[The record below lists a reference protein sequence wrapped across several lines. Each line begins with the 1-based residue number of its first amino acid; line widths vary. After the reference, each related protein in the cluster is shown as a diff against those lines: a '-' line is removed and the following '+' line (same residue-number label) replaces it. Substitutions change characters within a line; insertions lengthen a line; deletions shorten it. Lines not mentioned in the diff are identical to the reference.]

1 MLASL
6 KLIDLVE
13 KNSEYIAKQWAKD
26 VQKNPKTPY
35 YHNVPEDKVIPQA
48 IRFYDQFRRIFT
60 ADKPFETA
68 RTFFSS
74 YAEDRYKDGVPMH
87 EAIYA
92 LIMMRRHIWLYA
104 EFQAVFISAVEQ
116 KQAVDSITRTML
128 MFDYAM
134 YSISQKYQ
142 ELVRSEIDKKLDLG
156 AINVLRMEGDKDEKQ
171 GVKVGIMAALLFAA
185 GLLTYH
191 YHAGMGQQ
199 VLFTHLFYIPI
210 VLASIWW
217 KKSGIIIAF
226 GLGVLLMASHAVFL
240 KGVSFADDFIRAI
253 MFFIIGSVVGLLA
266 EGVTKAEEIYHKTI
280 K

>member
-13 KNSEYIAKQWAKD
+13 KNAEYIAKQWAKD
-26 VQKNPKTPY
+26 VQKNSKTPY
-35 YHNVPEDKVIPQA
+35 YHTLPEDKVIPQA

-60 ADKPFETA
+60 SDKPFEAA
-68 RTFFSS
+68 RSFFSV

-116 KQAVDSITRTML
+116 KQAVDSVTRTML

-142 ELVRSEIDKKLDLG
+142 ELIRGEIDKKLG
-156 AINVLRMEGDKDEKQ
+156 AINVLRMEGEKDEKQ
-171 GVKVGIMAALLFAA
+171 GVKVGIMAVLLISV

-191 YHAGMGQQ
+191 YHAGTGQQ

-217 KKSGIIIAF
+217 KKKGVVVAF
-226 GLGVLLMASHAVFL
+226 VLGVLLLASHAVFL
-240 KGVSFADDFIRAI
+240 KGISFVDDFIRAI
-253 MFFIIGSVVGLLA
+253 MFLVIGSVVAMLA
-266 EGVTKAEEIYHKTI
+266 EGVTKAEEIYHKSI

>member
-13 KNSEYIAKQWAKD
+13 KNAEYIAKQWAKD
-26 VQKNPKTPY
+26 VKKNSKTPF
-35 YHNVPEDKVIPQA
+35 YHNLPEDKVIPQA
-48 IRFYDQFRRIFT
+48 LRFYDQFRKIFT
-60 ADKPFETA
+60 SDNPFEAA
-68 RTFFSS
+68 RAFFSQ
-74 YAEDRYKDGVPMH
+74 YAEDRYRDGVPMH

-142 ELVRSEIDKKLDLG
+142 EMVRGEIDKELG
-156 AINVLRMEGDKDEKQ
+156 AIRVLRMENEQDEKQ
-171 GVKVGIMAALLFAA
+171 GAKVAIMAALLFAV

-191 YHAGMGQQ
+191 YHASLGEQ
-199 VLFTHLFYIPI
+199 VIFTHLFYIPI

-217 KKSGIIIAF
+217 KRKGVTVAF

-240 KGVSFADDFIRAI
+240 KGVSFVDDFIRAV
-253 MFFIIGSVVGLLA
+253 MFFVIGSVVAMLA
-266 EGVTKAEEIYHKTI
+266 EGVKKAEEIYHKTI

>member
-13 KNSEYIAKQWAKD
+13 KNAEYIAKQWAKD
-26 VQKNPKTPY
+26 VRKNAKTPF
-35 YHNVPEDKVIPQA
+35 YHKLPEDRVIPQA
-48 IRFYDQFRRIFT
+48 LRFYDQFRRIFT
-60 ADKPFETA
+60 SDNPFEAA
-68 RTFFSS
+68 RSFFSQ

-142 ELVRSEIDKKLDLG
+142 EMVRGEIDKQLG
-156 AINVLRMEGDKDEKQ
+156 AINVLRMDGEKDEKQ
-171 GVKVGIMAALLFAA
+171 GVKVAIMAAMLFGI

-191 YHAGMGQQ
+191 YHAGTGTQ
-199 VLFTHLFYIPI
+199 VLFTHLFYIPV
-210 VLASIWW
+210 VLSSIWW
-217 KKSGIIIAF
+217 KKKGVIVAL
-226 GLGVLLMASHAVFL
+226 GLGVLLMTSHAVFL
-240 KGVSFADDFIRAI
+240 KEVSFVDDFIRAI
-253 MFFIIGSVVGLLA
+253 MFLVIGAVVAMLA
-266 EGVTKAEEIYHKTI
+266 EGVTKAEEIYHKTM

>member
-13 KNSEYIAKQWAKD
+13 NNAEYIARQWAKD
-26 VQKNPKTPY
+26 VRKNQKTPF
-35 YHNVPEDKVIPQA
+35 YHGLSEDKTVPQA
-48 IRFYDQFRRIFT
+48 MRFYEQFRRIFT
-60 ADKPFETA
+60 SDNPFEAA
-68 RTFFSS
+68 RSFFSQ
-74 YAEDRYKDGVPMH
+74 YAEERYRDGVPMH

-142 ELVRSEIDKKLDLG
+142 ELIRGEIDKKLG
-156 AINVLRMEGDKDEKQ
+156 AINVLRMEGEKNEKQ
-171 GVKVGIMAALLFAA
+171 GLKVAIMAVLLIGV
-185 GLLTYH
+185 GLLTYY
-191 YHAGMGQQ
+191 YHAGMGKT

-210 VLASIWW
+210 VLSAIWW
-217 KKSGIIIAF
+217 KKKGVIVAF
-226 GLGVLLMASHAVFL
+226 ALGVLLMASHAVFL
-240 KGVSFADDFIRAI
+240 KGLSFFDDFVRAI
-253 MFFIIGSVVGLLA
+253 MFFIIGAVVALLA
-266 EGVTKAEEIYHKTI
+266 EGVTKAEEIYHKSI
-280 K
+280 L